1 MRTANNNSDFTVEAL
16 VAKYRNFVEDHASY
30 DFIGADADF
39 IGSME
44 YGLDGWPD
52 HQLLITLYNDVAGD
66 KADPNILN
74 RLSKYGEHFW
84 KDVLDAEEYTFL
96 RENFK
101 DAVDYIFSKG
111 LHYGSDATRNS
122 VYMMMGDKS
131 FIKTAAKYI
140 TAKPGDYVY
149 LENDTLGDGAVL
161 FPSCI
166 ILCDDKDNDESAI
179 KKIRL
184 FAAGIQYRNLQK
196 IEEETIDIIVS
207 GAGWFPGFLIPSET
221 LYASLADNGT
231 MIMQAHP
238 HFMTSLDKDAVS
250 FRKRLVADKS
260 IKTII
265 KYSQSDTIFRYVI
278 TIEKKEH
285 SEVDVQ
291 DRVSQQSMMVDFEK
305 ITPRILLP
313 GYYLTE
319 RPDNGRPLSDF
330 LENYDFNHVSQS
342 VSIEQP
348 IVFPQSLGTSFK
360 DADIS
365 LKSLKKGTEYGLTSD
380 NPASNCYN
388 VDFQSILL
396 YGGKKTVYA
405 GIVPKVKLP
414 YAVLDPIACFTAK
427 DGVDLRYV
435 ASLLF
440 DPIVAKQISAIYMDF
455 YYGNMMVFMP
465 EFLRNIIVP
474 NHDSNERNKYLA
486 DTCYE
491 ALYNSQIELKQE
503 NEFYRKAIRMR
514 KHALTQPMSAIKDVF
529 DTLNEHRI
537 ENNGTISNN
546 ERISPPNETTVR
558 DAFELIAR
566 SLEDIMPALDHI
578 ADIDYSYS
586 KPEWIDPEI
595 FIEDYIEKNKKG
607 WITFNP
613 IMTWEKGNN
622 QAKEDIFGDNP
633 ETGRKGRLLFA
644 KGESLDLFL
653 FPKDALTRV
662 FNNIVANAQA
672 HGFTD
677 KKRSDYQLRFSWHVD
692 GLANIIEIEN
702 NGTAIP
708 ADRDTSTL
716 LEYGVSTALH
726 HEGHNGIGCNEIDD
740 IMRRYDGKV
749 EIVSSP
755 ENEFTVKYVLT
766 FNRINNVR
774 NPF

>member
-1 MRTANNNSDFTVEAL
+1 MRTANNTNNFTVEAL
-16 VAKYRNFVEDHASY
+16 VAKYRNYVEKHASY
-30 DFIGADADF
+30 EIIGDDDFNM
-39 IGSME
+39 GSWE

-52 HQLLITLYNDVAGD
+52 HQLLITLYNDVAGE
-66 KADPNILN
+66 KADSSIQN
-74 RLSKYGEHFW
+74 RLSRFGEHFW
-84 KDVLDAEEYTFL
+84 KDVLETEEYAFL
-96 RENFK
+96 LKNFK
-101 DAVDYIFSKG
+101 DTVEFIFSGG

-122 VYMMMGDKS
+122 VYMMMCDKS
-131 FIKTAAKYI
+131 FIKKAAQYI
-140 TAKPGDYVY
+140 IAKPGDSVY
-149 LENDTLGDGAVL
+149 IENDLLGEGAVL
-161 FPSCI
+161 FPQCVI
-166 ILCDDKDNDESAI
+166 ICDEKDNDHNAL

-184 FAAGIQYRNLQK
+184 FAAGIQYRIVDK
-196 IEEETIDIIVS
+196 IEEETIDIIIS
-207 GAGWFPGFLIPSET
+207 GSGWLTRFLYSSDT
-221 LYASLADNGT
+221 LYACLANNGT
-231 MIMQAHP
+231 MIMNTNP
-238 HFMTSLDKDAVS
+238 SFMVGLAKGAVS
-250 FRKRLVADKS
+250 FIKLLVEDKA
-260 IKTII
+260 IKSII
-265 KYSQSDTIFRYVI
+265 KYSEGKNDFRYFMV
-278 TIEKKEH
+278 IEKVEH
-285 SEVDVQ
+285 PGVDVL
-291 DRVSQQSMMVDFEK
+291 DEVSQQHGTVYYEK
-305 ITPRILLP
+305 INTRMLLP
-313 GYYLTE
+313 GYYMTE
-319 RPDNGRPLSDF
+319 KPENGIPLSELLDYY
-330 LENYDFNHVSQS
+330 NFNHIKQD
-342 VSIEQP
+342 VSIDQFV
-348 IVFPQSLGTSFK
+348 VFPNSLGSAFK

-365 LKSLKKGTEYGLTSD
+365 LKTFKKGTEYGLTPD

-388 VDFQSILL
+388 VDFPSILL
-396 YGGKKTVYA
+396 YGGGKTVYA
-405 GIVPKVKLP
+405 GIASKAELP

-427 DGVDLRYV
+427 EGVDLRYV

-465 EFLRNIIVP
+465 EFLHAIIVP
-474 NHDSNERNKYLA
+474 NHDPNERNKYLA

-491 ALYNSQIELKQE
+491 ALCNSQIELKQE

-514 KHALTQPMSAIKDVF
+514 KHALTQPMSAIKDFF
-529 DTLNEHRI
+529 DTLNEYRI
-537 ENNGTISNN
+537 EKNGTISNN
-546 ERISPPNETTVR
+546 ERISPPNQITVK

-607 WITFNP
+607 WINFNP
-613 IMTWEKGNN
+613 IVTWEKGNN
-622 QAKEDIFGDNP
+622 QAKDEIFDDNP
-633 ETGRKGRLLFA
+633 ETGGKRRLLFA
-644 KGESLDLFL
+644 KGESLNLFL

-672 HGFTD
+672 HGFTE

-726 HEGHNGIGCNEIDD
+726 HDGHNGIGCNEIDD
-740 IMRRYDGKV
+740 IMRRYDGNV

-766 FNRINNVR
+766 FNRNNNVR